1 MTTRLFTESFRTA
14 PYWWDEAPR
23 PAAEDAVLPDSADVV
38 VIGSGYTGLHV
49 ALQTARGGLDTV
61 VLDAEALGAGC
72 SSRNGG
78 QVSPSVK
85 GSFPE
90 LRRRYGEEQ
99 ALALLKDGLDALDF
113 LEDFIS
119 REGID
124 CHWARCGRF
133 SGAHNPAALKH
144 MTQDLESLPESV
156 SQRWHSVPRE
166 AQREEIGSDFYHG
179 GIVYPD
185 HAALHPG
192 RYQLALLERV
202 RLAGARTLGHCPAT
216 GIERRADGFR
226 VQTPR
231 GAIRA
236 REVAVATNGYTGR
249 LTPWLR
255 RRVIPIGS
263 YIIATEPLDRALA
276 DEVSPQNRVM
286 SDSRKL
292 VFYYRLCERRE
303 RMLFGGR
310 VALRETDPRV
320 SAPALHRAMGRIFP
334 QLRET
339 RISHSW
345 LGFVAYTF
353 DTLPHVGLKDGIH
366 YAMGYCGSGVS
377 LASYCGHLLGRTLAG
392 EPEAVTAFGQLSFPT
407 RPLYGGNPWFLE
419 PAVFYYKLRDRLNV

>member
-1 MTTRLFTESFRTA
+1 MSLFTADFSTA
-14 PYWWDEAPR
+14 PFWWDEAPR
-23 PAAEDAVLPDSADVV
+23 PPTTEAPLPDSADVV

-61 VLDAEALGAGC
+61 VLEMESLGAGC

-90 LRRRYGEEQ
+90 LARRYGEAQ

-113 LEDFIS
+113 LESFITA
-119 REGID
+119 EGID
-124 CHWARCGRF
+124 CSWERCGRF
-133 SGAHNPAALKH
+133 SGAHNPAALES
-144 MTQDLESLPESV
+144 MRRNLESLPDAV
-156 SQRWHSVPRE
+156 SAPWRAISRE

-185 HAALHPG
+185 HASLHPA
-192 RYQLALLERV
+192 RYHLGLLEKT
-202 RLAGARTLGHCPAT
+202 LAAGVSAFGQCPAK
-216 GIERRADGFR
+216 GIERRGDGFE
-226 VQTPR
+226 VHTPK
-231 GAIRA
+231 GTIRA
-236 REVAVATNGYTGR
+236 RQVAVATNGYTGTI
-249 LTPWLR
+249 TPWLR

-263 YIIATEPLDRALA
+263 YIIATERLDRTLA
-276 DEVSPQNRVM
+276 DELSPHNRVM

-292 VFYYRLCERRE
+292 VFYYRLCPDRE
-303 RMLFGGR
+303 RMVFGGR
-310 VALRETDPRV
+310 VALSETDAKV
-320 SAPALHRAMGRIFP
+320 SAPALHDAMCKIFP
-334 QLRET
+334 QLEKKK
-339 RISHSW
+339 ISHSW

-353 DTLPHVGLKDGIH
+353 DTLPHVGVQDGVH

-377 LASYCGHLLGRTLAG
+377 LASFCGNLLGRTLAG

-407 RPLYGGNPWFLE
+407 RPLYSGNPWFLE

>member
-1 MTTRLFTESFRTA
+1 MDLFTEDFKTT

-23 PAAEDAVLPDSADVV
+23 PGPEAPTLPGTADVV

-49 ALQTARGGLDTV
+49 ALQTTRAGLDTV
-61 VLDAEALGAGC
+61 VLEAAALGAGC

-85 GSFPE
+85 GGFPE
-90 LRRRYGEEQ
+90 LKRRYGEAQ
-99 ALALLKDGLDALDF
+99 ALALLKDGLDALNF
-113 LEDFIS
+113 LEDFIQ
-119 REGID
+119 REGIH
-124 CHWARCGRF
+124 CHWERCGRF
-133 SGAHNPAALKH
+133 SGAHNPAALKN
-144 MTQDLESLPESV
+144 MQASLESLPDSV
-156 SQRWHSVPRE
+156 SQRWKTVAPE
-166 AQREEIGSDFYHG
+166 AQHAEIGSDFYHG

-185 HAALHPG
+185 HASLHPG
-192 RYQLALLERV
+192 RYQLELLARV
-202 RLAGARTLGHCPAT
+202 QAAGAQAIGHCPAT
-216 GIERRADGFR
+216 RIERQANGFL
-226 VQTPR
+226 VETAH
-231 GAIRA
+231 GTIRA
-236 REVAVATNGYTGR
+236 REVAVATNGYTSG

-276 DEVSPQNRVM
+276 DEISPNNRVM

-310 VALRETDPRV
+310 VALSETDPRV
-320 SAPALHRAMGRIFP
+320 SAPALHEAMCKIFP
-334 QLRET
+334 QLGEA

-353 DTLPHVGLKDGIH
+353 DTLPHVGRQDGVH

-392 EPEAVTAFGQLSFPT
+392 EPEAVTAFGQIRFPT
-407 RPLYGGNPWFLE
+407 RPLYRGNPWFLE
-419 PAVFYYKLRDRLNV
+419 PAVFYYKLRDRLNL